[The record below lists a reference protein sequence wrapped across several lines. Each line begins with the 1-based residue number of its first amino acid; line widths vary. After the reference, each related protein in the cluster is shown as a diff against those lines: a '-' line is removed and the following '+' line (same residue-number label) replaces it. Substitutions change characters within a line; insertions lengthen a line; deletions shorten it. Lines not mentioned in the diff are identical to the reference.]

1 MPTTPVGPSKSITL
15 NTTSPVGI
23 GTFPVNAN
31 QALISFNNTTE
42 TAGNPV
48 VVWRNDGNAPYN
60 TPGGGNFF
68 PNMGYYQ
75 ILSIQELQDFKML
88 AVGSATT
95 AFVTF
100 FNSTN

>member
-1 MPTTPVGPSKSITL
+1 MPVTPVGTSKAVTIT
-15 NTTSPVGI
+15 TTTPVGI
-23 GTFPVNAN
+23 GTIPAGAN
-31 QALISFNNTTE
+31 QALVSFNNTTE

-60 TPGGGNFF
+60 TAGGGNFF

-75 ILSIQELQDFKML
+75 ILSILEMEQFKML
-88 AVGSATT
+88 AVGSTTT
-95 AFVTF
+95 AFITF